1 MAYSA
6 MQVANAFIE
15 KALNGMIPDL
25 TPMKLQKLLFFAQS
39 WYLKKYRVRLINDE
53 FVRWRFG
60 PVIQSVYYEFSHIGG
75 GLLTQD
81 EGAFAC
87 DSCGKVQP
95 NLAAND
101 DAFLDAIVNAYGHYS
116 GWQLSDM
123 SHADGGAWSMRPQG
137 TIITNVEMFN
147 GRV

>member
-6 MQVANAFIE
+6 MQVANAFIQ
-15 KALNGMIPDL
+15 KALDGKIPDL
-25 TPMKLQKLLFFAQS
+25 TPMKLQKLMFFAQS

-60 PVIQSVYYEFSHIGG
+60 PVIQSVYYEFSSVGG
-75 GLLTQD
+75 GLLT
-81 EGAFAC
+81 ENKVFAR
-87 DSCGKVQP
+87 DARGEIVTP
-95 NLAAND
+95 NIASND
-101 DAFLDAIVNAYGHYS
+101 DAFLDAIVHAYGNYS

-123 SHADGGAWSMRPQG
+123 SHAAGGAWSMQPQG
-137 TIITNVEMFN
+137 SIITNVEMFN

>member
-6 MQVANAFIE
+6 MQVANAFIQ
-15 KALNGMIPDL
+15 KALDGKIPDL
-25 TPMKLQKLLFFAQS
+25 TPMKLQKLMFFAQS

-60 PVIQSVYYEFSHIGG
+60 PVIQSVYYEFSSVGG
-75 GLLTQD
+75 GLLT
-81 EGAFAC
+81 ENKVFAR
-87 DSCGKVQP
+87 DARGEIVTPSI
-95 NLAAND
+95 ASND
-101 DAFLDAIVNAYGHYS
+101 DAFLDAIVHAYGNYS

-123 SHADGGAWSMRPQG
+123 SHAAGGAWLMQPQG
-137 TIITNVEMFN
+137 SIITNVEMFN

>member
-6 MQVANAFIE
+6 MQVANAFIQ
-15 KALNGMIPDL
+15 KAQEGKIPDL
-25 TPMKLQKLLFFAQS
+25 TPMKLQKLMFFAQS

-75 GLLTQD
+75 GLLTQ
-81 EGAFAC
+81 GQ
-87 DSCGKVQP
+87 GV
-95 NLAAND
+95 LARDANGIVEPKIAVND
-101 DAFLDAIVNAYGHYS
+101 DAFLDAIANAYGHYT

-123 SHADGGAWSMRPQG
+123 SHADGSAWSMQPQG
-137 TIITNVEMFN
+137 SIITNVEMFN